1 MQKTVK
7 IKDMTFNLAATG
19 AVLCF
24 YKQQFG
30 VDYYDDFLR
39 ISAIN
44 QNTSAGDLEKAS
56 ISFEIGYRL
65 IWSMAKAAD
74 SSIPDPDTWIDSFEE
89 FPVSRL
95 MSAAM
100 ELLGKSFEQV
110 ITSGGEGGERLTS
123 ENLIAC
129 CLACGM
135 NMNDVNTMSIGFLL
149 NSINEYIRIKSGGK
163 SQTGTKRKA
172 TQADFDRF

>member
-7 IKDMTFNLAATG
+7 IDDVTFNLAATG
-19 AVLCF
+19 AVLCI

-30 VDYYDDFLR
+30 VEYYDDFLR
-39 ISAIN
+39 ITAIN
-44 QNTSAGDLEKAS
+44 KNISATDFDKTALT
-56 ISFEIGYRL
+56 FEIGYRL
-65 IWSMAKAAD
+65 VWAMAKAAD
-74 SSIPDPDTWIDSFEE
+74 PSISDPELWIDSFEKFPLTE
-89 FPVSRL
+89 LFPV
-95 MSAAM
+95 AM

-110 ITSGGEGGERLTS
+110 LSTGMAGGTKLTS
-123 ENLIAC
+123 ENLVAC
-129 CLACGM
+129 CLSCGL
-135 NMNDVNTMSIGFLL
+135 NMTDINTLSIGFLL

>member
-1 MQKTVK
+1 MQKTIK
-7 IKDMTFNLAATG
+7 IEDVTFNLAATG
-19 AVLCF
+19 AVLCL

-30 VDYYDDFLR
+30 VEYYDDFLR
-39 ISAIN
+39 ITAIN
-44 QNTSAGDLEKAS
+44 SNASATNIEKAELS
-56 ISFEIGYRL
+56 LEIGYRL

-74 SSIPDPDTWIDSFEE
+74 HNISDPDVWIDEFED
-89 FPVSRL
+89 FPLTEL
-95 MSAAM
+95 MPIAM

-110 ITSGGEGGERLTS
+110 IANGTAGGEKLTS

-129 CLACGM
+129 CLSCGL
-135 NMNDVNTMSIGFLL
+135 NMQDVNTLSIGFLL

-163 SQTGTKRKA
+163 SKTGTKRKA

>member
-1 MQKTVK
+1 MQKTIK
-7 IKDMTFNLAATG
+7 IENTTFNLAATG
-19 AVLCF
+19 AVLCL

-30 VDYYDDFLR
+30 VEYYDDFLR
-39 ISAIN
+39 ITAIN
-44 QNTSAGDLEKAS
+44 TNISATDIEKAA
-56 ISFEIGYRL
+56 ISLEIGYRL

-74 SSIPDPDTWIDSFEE
+74 PSISDPDVWIDEFED
-89 FPVSRL
+89 FPLTEL
-95 MSAAM
+95 MPIAM

-110 ITSGGEGGERLTS
+110 IANGTAGGEKLTS

-129 CLACGM
+129 CLSCGL
-135 NMNDVNTMSIGFLL
+135 NMNDVNTLSIGFLL

-163 SQTGTKRKA
+163 SKTGTKRKA

>member
-1 MQKTVK
+1 MQKTIK
-7 IKDMTFNLAATG
+7 IDNVSFNLAATG
-19 AVLCF
+19 SVICI

-30 VDYYDDFLR
+30 VEYYDDFLR
-39 ISAIN
+39 ITAIN
-44 QNTSAGDLEKAS
+44 TNASATDIEKAALS
-56 ISFEIGYRL
+56 LEIGYRL

-74 SSIPDPDTWIDSFEE
+74 PSISDPDVWIDEFED
-89 FPVSRL
+89 FPLTEL
-95 MSAAM
+95 MPIAM

-110 ITSGGEGGERLTS
+110 IANGTAGGEKLTS

-129 CLACGM
+129 CLACGL
-135 NMNDVNTMSIGFLL
+135 NMQDVNTLSIGFLL

-163 SQTGTKRKA
+163 SKTGTKRKA